1 MKLIYIISFLLI
13 VFFFNSCKIKNYPR
27 SYIIY
32 EGDKEIYFPNYKI
45 EIIFENDSIAYFK
58 NYLLKDST
66 FIQKFHYFTSEDSFL
81 HVNNLDTINYNL
93 VSLKNNDTIVL
104 FKDEMYYFHN
114 GKERV
119 FLYFKK
125 N

>member
-1 MKLIYIISFLLI
+1 MKSIYFILFLLI
-13 VFFFNSCKIKNYPR
+13 IVFSNSCKIKNYPR

-32 EGDKEIYFPNYKI
+32 KGDKEIYFPNYKI
-45 EIIFENDSIAYFK
+45 EIVFENDSIAYFK

-66 FIQKFHYFTSEDSFL
+66 FVQKFNYFTSENSFL
-81 HVNNLDTINYNL
+81 HVNNLDTINSNL

-104 FKDEMYYFHN
+104 FKDQMYYFHN

-125 N
+125 K